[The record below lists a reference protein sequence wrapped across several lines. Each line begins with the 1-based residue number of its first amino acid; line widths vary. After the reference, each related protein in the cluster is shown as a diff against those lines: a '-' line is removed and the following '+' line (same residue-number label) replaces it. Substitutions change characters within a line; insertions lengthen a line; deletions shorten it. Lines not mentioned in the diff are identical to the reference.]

1 MVDKQ
6 EATKM
11 VVTPDKWEKAVKQE
25 MAVKLAVAKK
35 PEKNLVETQLKK
47 QDEEIFSVGCIFD

>member
-1 MVDKQ
+1 
-6 EATKM
+6 M
-11 VVTPDKWEKAVKQE
+11 VVTLDKWEKAVKQE

-47 QDEEIFSVGCIFD
+47 QDEGLFSVGCIFD